1 MTNTL
6 KNQKI
11 GALWKR
17 ESKDGKIYFSG
28 QIEDFTPADPTA
40 DRTNVVAF
48 IRKKEDKVG
57 KDGKP
62 NPKLPDIEIFI
73 SRRATPV
80 SNENGQAEEIKTTN
94 SKPVKVS
101 EPKAAKVTPAEDET
115 DTL

>member
-40 DRTNVVAF
+40 DRTDVVAF

-57 KDGKP
+57 KDGKL

-80 SNENGQAEEIKTTN
+80 SNENGHADDPKATTP
-94 SKPVKVS
+94 KPAKVS
-101 EPKAAKVTPAEDET
+101 EPKAANVTPAEDEA
-115 DTL
+115 DIL